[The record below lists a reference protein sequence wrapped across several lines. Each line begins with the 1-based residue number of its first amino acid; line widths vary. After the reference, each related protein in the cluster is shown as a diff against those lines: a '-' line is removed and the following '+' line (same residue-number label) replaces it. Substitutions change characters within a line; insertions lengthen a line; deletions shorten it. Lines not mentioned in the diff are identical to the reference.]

1 VIGWTPIV
9 ISALLV
15 PLGPPRVEP
24 IEVAAVDASAYPSV
38 VVEIVAPV
46 RHTAEPITAPMV
58 AVDGSAVESVTP
70 IDPNDVV
77 IGLVIDDRPELPPA
91 AVTQLQGAA
100 VELVRNS
107 TDGVQV
113 SLGTPSGL
121 RTALTPD
128 RDASI
133 ARIAGI
139 TAGSPAVVEL
149 PDVLIDTAA
158 ELASSPAQD
167 RHAVVVLGASAV
179 ADDAQLAELST
190 ALTESGTTLHVVAP
204 PPVEPGVLDRIA
216 RASGGDVSTSA
227 EVLASVDA
235 VTARISDRY
244 RVVAT
249 VAEPGRHRV
258 RVSVGGERFAGTFEV
273 PDRAAGSL
281 PSTTARPAAA
291 EPVEP
296 NAPVATVAERTE
308 SESPLDLARPSD
320 GGGLP
325 VRPILYVVLAIA
337 AVALVWAGIAV
348 VRRRGD
354 ADDEVLVKAP
364 ADKAKQP
371 PRAPAEKAK
380 QPPRAPADKAKQP
393 PRAPAEKAQQPPRA
407 PPAPVPER
415 HPPAR
420 TPPEPASRVV
430 RAAWTVKR
438 SEAPAPRRAS
448 RATGGGAVR
457 PIAGTASPD
466 WLVAGD
472 LRLSRESGEVW
483 CRERK
488 VELTPSE
495 LDVLALLMTA
505 GDQGVTRAEIVEAG
519 RLDESSRPDAVD
531 AIVATI
537 RRKAGIRQGAHAVV
551 RKERAVTYFLEGAGT
566 EPSA

>member
-1 VIGWTPIV
+1 MIGWTPIV
-9 ISALLV
+9 ISTLLV
-15 PLGPPRVEP
+15 PLGPPRAEP
-24 IEVAAVDASAYPSV
+24 IEIAAVDASAFPSV
-38 VVEIVAPV
+38 VVDIVAPV
-46 RHTAEPITAPMV
+46 RHTAEPVTAPMV

-77 IGLVIDDRPELPPA
+77 IGLVIDDRPELSPA
-91 AVTQLQGAA
+91 AVAQMQGAT
-100 VELVRNS
+100 VELIRNS

-128 RDASI
+128 RDANI

-149 PDVLIDTAA
+149 PDVLIDTVA

-167 RHAVVVLGASAV
+167 RHAVVVLGAAAV
-179 ADDAQLAELST
+179 ADDAQLAELSA
-190 ALTESGTTLHVVAP
+190 ALTESGAALHVVAP
-204 PPVEPGVLDRIA
+204 SPVEAGVLDRIA
-216 RASGGDVSTSA
+216 RASGGDVSTST

-258 RVSVGGERFAGTFEV
+258 RVTVGGERFAGTFEV
-273 PDRAAGSL
+273 PDPAAGSL
-281 PSTTARPAAA
+281 PGTTVRPAAA

-296 NAPVATVAERTE
+296 NVPVATIAERTE
-308 SESPLDLARPSD
+308 NEPPLDLAQPSD

-337 AVALVWAGIAV
+337 AVALAWAGIAV
-348 VRRRGD
+348 IRRRGD
-354 ADDEVLVKAP
+354 SDDVLVKAP

-371 PRAPAEKAK
+371 R
-380 QPPRAPADKAKQP
+380 RAPADKAKQP
-393 PRAPAEKAQQPPRA
+393 PRAPL
-407 PPAPVPER
+407 APVPER
-415 HPPAR
+415 RPPARTPPAPARRPPAR

-430 RAAWTVKR
+430 RATWSVRA
-438 SEAPAPRRAS
+438 EAPKPVPQPRSLR
-448 RATGGGAVR
+448 RGTGDGTVR
-457 PIAGTASPD
+457 PIAGTETAD

-472 LRLSRESGEVW
+472 LRMSRASGEVW

-488 VELTPSE
+488 VELTPTE
-495 LDVLALLMTA
+495 LDVLALLMNA
-505 GDQGVTRAEIVEAG
+505 GDQGVTRAAIAEAG
-519 RLDESSRPDAVD
+519 RLDASSRPDAVD
-531 AIVATI
+531 TIVATV
-537 RRKAGIRQGAHAVV
+537 RRKAGIRPGAHAVV
-551 RKERAVTYFLEGAGT
+551 RKERVVTYFLEGA
-566 EPSA
+566 EPTA